1 MKKNIALMVGGYS
14 GEYEISVSSSQL
26 INDSIDRDKFNVY
39 PIIVTK
45 DRMFYEDEFG
55 NKYDIDKNDFSLQIK
70 GEKVIFALAYNII
83 HGSPGEDGKL
93 QGYFDL
99 IGVPFVGCNMFSSSV
114 TFNKYYC
121 KLIASAIGLHT
132 SDTVFLTDNDYDV
145 DAIIE
150 KVGLPCFVKPNK
162 NGSSIGISK
171 VYEKEQLEP
180 AIEKAFEVDDE
191 VLVENFIEGREMACG
206 IYTLNGVTH
215 ILPITEIISKNDF
228 FDYEAK
234 YTETKNEEIT
244 PADIDEET
252 AIAISAYSNLIY
264 KTLNCKGLVRVDFII
279 SKDNIT
285 FLELNS
291 TPGMSSKSIVPGQ
304 IREYGKDIK
313 QLINS
318 LIDEVLDKK

>member
-14 GEYEISVSSSQL
+14 GEYEISVLSSQQ
-26 INDSIDRDKFNVY
+26 INDSIDKDRFNVY
-39 PIIVTK
+39 PIIVTE
-45 DRMFYEDEFG
+45 DRMFYEDETG
-55 NKYDIDKNDFSLQIK
+55 NKYDIDKNDFSLHIN
-70 GEKVIFALAYNII
+70 GEKVDFALAFNMI

-99 IGVPFVGCNMFSSSV
+99 IGMPYTGCNMFSSSV

-121 KLIASAIGLHT
+121 KLIASAVGLHT
-132 SDTVFLTDNDYDV
+132 SDTVFLTDNDYDI
-145 DAIIE
+145 DSIIE

-162 NGSSIGISK
+162 NGSSIGITK
-171 VYEKEQLEP
+171 VYEKEHLGQ
-180 AIEKAFEVDDE
+180 AIDKAFEADDE

-234 YTETKNEEIT
+234 YTGTKNEEIT
-244 PADIDEET
+244 PADIEEET
-252 AIAISAYSNLIY
+252 AIALSAYTNLLY
-264 KTLNCKGLVRVDFII
+264 KTINCKGLVRVDFII
-279 SKDNIT
+279 TKDNIT
-285 FLELNS
+285 FLELNT
-291 TPGMSSKSIVPGQ
+291 TPGMSSSSIVPAQ
-304 IREYGKDIK
+304 IREYGLDFK